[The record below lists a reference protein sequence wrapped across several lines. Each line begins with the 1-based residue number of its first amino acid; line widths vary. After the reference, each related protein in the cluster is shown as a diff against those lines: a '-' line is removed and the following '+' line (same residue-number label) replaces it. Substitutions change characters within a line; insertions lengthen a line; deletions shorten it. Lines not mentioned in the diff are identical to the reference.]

1 MKLFYHCHSRACGNP
16 LNNIFKWIPAFV
28 GMTFVSFLIFI
39 FPSGV
44 FAQTAIL
51 SLDPSTGTLN
61 RGCSFTLNV
70 NLDTGGTQTD
80 GSDAIIFY
88 DPTRFNATSI
98 TNGTIYP
105 DYPGNNIDPTGKIT
119 ISGLA
124 SVSTPFA
131 GKGTLATINFTV
143 GSNAPTGAVQIKF
156 DFDPNHKAETR
167 DSNVVERGTVV
178 DVLNSVVD
186 GNYTIGTGTCDGQI
200 ATPTSRPRG
209 GTVIS
214 TPAAQ
219 PKQFPPEEQ
228 KLPPAGSE
236 QLTFTIAIIGG
247 VLTVLGIMGLALL

>member
-1 MKLFYHCHSRACGNP
+1 MKLR
-16 LNNIFKWIPAFV
+16 NINIIIV
-28 GMTFVSFLIFI
+28 IIIITFIVI

-44 FAQTAIL
+44 FAQSAIL
-51 SLDPSTGTLN
+51 SLDPSTGTFN

-105 DYPGNNIDPTGKIT
+105 DYPGNNIDPAGKIT

-131 GKGTLATINFTV
+131 GKGTLATLNFTV

-156 DFDPNHKAETR
+156 DFDPNNKANTR

-186 GNYTIGTGTCDGQI
+186 GNYTIGTGTCDGQV
-200 ATPTSRPRG
+200 ATPAPRPGRG
-209 GTVIS
+209 GTIIS

-219 PKQFPPEEQ
+219 PKQFPPEEK

-236 QLTFTIAIIGG
+236 QLTFTIAIVGG